1 MKSPKEPLALTALLA
16 KRAGR
21 MFPDFDNSQLRIGTT
36 CGQNSGQ
43 MAQIWAMVDGVD
55 RVREG
60 VNKVKKGVDRVREG
74 ANKLMGRIR

>member
-1 MKSPKEPLALTALLA
+1 
-16 KRAGR
+16 
-21 MFPDFDNSQLRIGTT
+21 
-36 CGQNSGQ
+36 

-60 VNKVKKGVDRVREG
+60 VNKVKKGADQVREG